1 MIRAAFLACAL
12 AVPAAAH
19 DGVAHSSAEEAAAH
33 LAASAPIDAGLPFF
47 ADIGGAFALT
57 DQNGVRRTQADPD
70 GRMQLLFFGYANC
83 QAICSVA
90 LPLMGQVASDL
101 EAGGLAVT
109 PVMVTVDPARDTV
122 EAIGAPLAQHHPRFV
137 GLTGTE
143 ADLAV
148 AWDAFR
154 VEHEVVFEDPEY
166 GPIFAHGSHVYLLDA
181 GGEVLTL
188 LPPILS
194 EARVAE
200 IVRAY
205 AAE

>member
-1 MIRAAFLACAL
+1 MIRAVLLVCAL

-19 DGVAHSSAEEAAAH
+19 DGVEHGSPAEAAAH
-33 LAASAPIDAGLPFF
+33 AAAGPIDAGLPFF

-57 DQNGVRRTQADPD
+57 DQNGTQRTQADPD

-90 LPLMGQVASDL
+90 LPLMGQVARDL
-101 EAGGLAVT
+101 EADGLAVT

-122 EAIGAPLAQHHPRFV
+122 EAIGAPLAEHHPRFV

-143 ADLAV
+143 AELSL
-148 AWDAFR
+148 AWDAFQ
-154 VEHEVVFEDPEY
+154 VEHKVVFEDPEY

-181 GGEVLTL
+181 EGEVLTL

-205 AAE
+205 AAH